1 MIMRKIRTAAALIL
15 SVLLCLTSTYHV
27 KADTFLEGVYAG
39 AGKYGTV
46 TGDDSDPESAMV
58 AVSEPVK
65 VSFATGAGAADSS
78 ISMIPVSLV
87 EMTEVNV
94 SGGESDLSENAAES
108 EPEEHDELDG
118 MCLAEV
124 DDAMNVRTEPTE
136 DSSIAGY
143 LYKNCVA
150 QILEE
155 GDGWTR
161 VKSGKLEGWAK
172 NDYLVFGD
180 EAKQKIEET
189 NSKVAT
195 VNTETLRVR
204 VEADENSS
212 ITALLGE
219 GSEVSVVSAGEDWT
233 KISFDDGTEGRD
245 EGYVSSDY
253 ISIGYSFLEGETI
266 EAVQA
271 REKKAKEEKEAA
283 AKAAAKSKKSEK
295 STGKTGGSQTAAPA
309 ITNNGAVSAG
319 VDDETLLAA
328 LIQCECGNDS
338 YEGKLAVGAVVMNRA
353 RGAYGSISKAIYA
366 PGQFGPASSGKLA
379 LTLQTGAIS
388 GSSRQAAQDAISGI
402 SNIGAATHFRNSRS
416 GYAGVVVGHHVFW

>member
-1 MIMRKIRTAAALIL
+1 MLQFAYDYAKNKDSRT
-15 SVLLCLTSTYHV
+15 
-27 KADTFLEGVYAG
+27 
-39 AGKYGTV
+39 GKYGTV
-46 TGDDSDPESAMV
+46 VGEDFGAESAMTV
-58 AVSEPVK
+58 VPEPVR
-65 VSFATGAGAADSS
+65 VSFSTGAGAADSS
-78 ISMIPVSLV
+78 ISMIPVAMEEASEAGV
-87 EMTEVNV
+87 DIEEVV
-94 SGGESDLSENAAES
+94 LSEDSAEA
-108 EPEEHDELDG
+108 EEEEYDELDG

-124 DDAMNVRTEPTE
+124 DNAMNVRTEPTE

-161 VKSGKLEGWAK
+161 IKSGKLEGWAK

-204 VEADENSS
+204 SEADENAS

-219 GSEVSVVSAGEDWT
+219 GSEVSVVSAGEEWT

-253 ISIGYSFLEGETI
+253 ISVGYAFLEGETM

-295 STGKTGGSQTAAPA
+295 STGKTAGAQTSAPA

-402 SNIGAATHFRNSRS
+402 SNIGSATHFRNSRS